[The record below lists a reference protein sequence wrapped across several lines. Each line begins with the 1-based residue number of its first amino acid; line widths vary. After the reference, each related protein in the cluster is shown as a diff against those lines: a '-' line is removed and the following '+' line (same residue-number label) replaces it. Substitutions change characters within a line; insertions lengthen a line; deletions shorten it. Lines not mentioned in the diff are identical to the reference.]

1 VSEMSE
7 ANKKVIE
14 EFRANAGKVG
24 GYFEQMPLVL
34 LHTTGAKSGSERIN
48 PLAYLRDDDRIFVF
62 ASYGGAPHHP
72 DWYWNLKAHPDVTVE
87 VGTESY
93 QATATEITGEERDRL
108 YAEQGGRL
116 PQFAEYQQKT
126 ARRIPV
132 IALERR

>member
-1 VSEMSE
+1 MSE

-34 LHTTGAKSGSERIN
+34 LHTTGARSGAERIN

>member
-7 ANKKVIE
+7 LNKNVIE

-24 GYFEQMPLVL
+24 GDFEPMPLVL
-34 LHTTGAKSGSERIN
+34 LHTTGAKSGAERIN
-48 PLAYLRDDDRIFVF
+48 PLAYLRDGDRIFVF

-108 YAEQGGRL
+108 FAEQGRRL

-132 IALERR
+132 IALERA

>member
-1 VSEMSE
+1 MSE